1 MKSILVILSLTAV
14 FIFSNCKS
22 KEEKTGT
29 TLRQGENYV
38 LPPKVDQPKQTI
50 QKQEFIDP
58 QVTKEIIAVV
68 KENLAATQ
76 AKDKK
81 RVLKTIHKDCPQM
94 RSTVEGMEYVFK
106 NFDMVYNLEQADVLD
121 VSGDE
126 AKVYY
131 VQTTRSIRGQG
142 FQPNRSSGIHIL
154 KKENGE
160 WKIFKTEYLGNE
172 PIK

>member
-1 MKSILVILSLTAV
+1 MKSILITLLLTFLIIV
-14 FIFSNCKS
+14 TSCKS
-22 KEEKTGT
+22 EEEKIEPTQK
-29 TLRQGENYV
+29 QGKTYV
-38 LPPKVDQPKQTI
+38 LPPKSEEPQQPI
-50 QKQEFIDP
+50 QKQKNID
-58 QVTKEIIAVV
+58 TKIAEKIIAVV

-94 RSTVEGMEYVFK
+94 RSTVEGMDYVFK
-106 NFDMVYNLEQADVLD
+106 NFDMVYNLEEADVLE

-131 VQTTRSIRGQG
+131 VQTTRSIFGQG

>member
-1 MKSILVILSLTAV
+1 MKSSLITLLLT
-14 FIFSNCKS
+14 FSIIVTSCKS
-22 KEEKTGT
+22 EEEKTEPT
-29 TLRQGENYV
+29 QKQGKTYV
-38 LPPKVDQPKQTI
+38 LPPKTEEPQQPI
-50 QKQEFIDP
+50 QKQENINLK
-58 QVTKEIIAVV
+58 VAAEIIAVI
-68 KENLAATQ
+68 KENIAATQ
-76 AKDKK
+76 EEDKE
-81 RVLKTIHKDCPQM
+81 RVLKTLHKDCPQM
-94 RSTVEGMEYVFK
+94 RSTVQGMDYVFK
-106 NFDMVYNLEQADVLD
+106 NFDMVYNLEQADVLE

-131 VQTTRSIRGQG
+131 VQTTRSISGQG

>member
-1 MKSILVILSLTAV
+1 MKAFLKICVITIMVLLIA
-14 FIFSNCKS
+14 CKS
-22 KEEKTGT
+22 EEEKIEPTQK
-29 TLRQGENYV
+29 QGKTYV
-38 LPPKVDQPKQTI
+38 LPPKSEEPQQPI
-50 QKQEFIDP
+50 QKQKNIDP
-58 QVTKEIIAVV
+58 KVAEIIIAVV

-94 RSTVEGMEYVFK
+94 RSTVEGMDYVFK
-106 NFDMVYNLEQADVLD
+106 NFDMVYNLEQADVLE
-121 VSGDE
+121 VTGDE

-131 VQTTRSIRGQG
+131 VQTTRSIGGQG